1 MGLLSDLLLF
11 PVTGPVRGFEFILEQ
26 IKEQA
31 DAVRLDEGRVM
42 AELMDLGLRRDLGEI
57 SDAEYTEQE
66 TALLERLNAI
76 RAEKAGLTEFGTEEG
91 PIESGT
97 YVEGDES

>member
-1 MGLLSDLLLF
+1 MGLLSGLLLF

-42 AELMDLGLRRDLGEI
+42 AELMDLGLRRDQGEI
-57 SDAEYTEQE
+57 SEAEYTEQE
-66 TALLERLNAI
+66 TALLAELNAI
-76 RAEKAGLTEFGTEEG
+76 RAEKEELA
-91 PIESGT
+91 ESYA
-97 YVEGDES
+97 YVDSGES